1 MDATRSTELS
11 WIGLIVGVLAIAA
24 TLIPAVGDIVSLP
37 LGATALI
44 VGLVCTRRRD
54 AGSEFTVVPGVIGA
68 ILGAVSLFITGIGWL
83 MHTLG

>member
-1 MDATRSTELS
+1 MDAKRSAELS
-11 WIGLIVGVLAIAA
+11 WIGLVVGVLAIAA

-44 VGLVCTRRRD
+44 VGLICTRRRD
-54 AGSEFTVVPGVIGA
+54 AGSEFPVVPGVIGA
-68 ILGAVSLFITGIGWL
+68 ILGAISLFASGIGWL